1 MTNQN
6 LERESDGSTSEQTG
20 HVLHI
25 DNNLR

>member
-1 MTNQN
+1 MTHQN
-6 LERESDGSTSEQTG
+6 LERESDGSASEHTG